1 MNERERIE
9 FIMNGYGL
17 SSSQFADKT
26 GIPRASVSHILS
38 GRNKP
43 SLEVLQK
50 VAAVFPEIDI
60 QWLMLGVGQKPDF
73 SQVAMGESSQTPNE
87 ETVTVEEANLFMQYN
102 EPVVRQQ
109 AKQPVAQPVIQPII
123 QPERQRAE
131 DSRQQK
137 VVSKTPQQAQ
147 RRVPQQRNNVEQVR
161 RIKEIRVFY
170 SDGTYEILYPEK

>member
-109 AKQPVAQPVIQPII
+109 AKQPVIQPVI
-123 QPERQRAE
+123 QPERQRSE

-137 VVSKTPQQAQ
+137 VVSKAPQQAQ

>member
-17 SSSQFADKT
+17 TSSQFADKT

-50 VAAVFPEIDI
+50 VATVFPDVDV
-60 QWLMLGVGQKPDF
+60 QWLMLGVGKQPDF
-73 SQVAMGESSQTPNE
+73 SSMTHRDSPKEPDVVE
-87 ETVTVEEANLFMQYN
+87 ETTLFMQYN
-102 EPVVRQQ
+102 EPEAPVAYSRQVQQQAVQVEKPRVEEVRQQ
-109 AKQPVAQPVIQPII
+109 KTASKSPQQ
-123 QPERQRAE
+123 QRK
-131 DSRQQK
+131 S
-137 VVSKTPQQAQ
+137 TPQRTAT
-147 RRVPQQRNNVEQVR
+147 VDQVR

-170 SDGTYEILYPEK
+170 NDGTYEILYPEK

>member
-17 SSSQFADKT
+17 TSSQFADKT

-50 VAAVFPEIDI
+50 VAAVFPDIDI

-73 SQVAMGESSQTPNE
+73 SQAVVQGESSKVIAE
-87 ETVTVEEANLFMQYN
+87 ESAVAQEANLFMQYN
-102 EPVVRQQ
+102 EPEQPVVSIRQQ
-109 AKQPVAQPVIQPII
+109 SKQSVV
-123 QPERQRAE
+123 QPEKPRVE
-131 DSRQQK
+131 EMRQQRVAPK
-137 VVSKTPQQAQ
+137 NPQQAQ
-147 RRVPQQRNNVEQVR
+147 RRTPQQRAVVEQVR

>member
-73 SQVAMGESSQTPNE
+73 SQVAMGESSQIPNE
-87 ETVTVEEANLFMQYN
+87 ETVAVEEANLFMQYN

-109 AKQPVAQPVIQPII
+109 AKLLFG
-123 QPERQRAE
+123 
-131 DSRQQK
+131 S
-137 VVSKTPQQAQ
+137 
-147 RRVPQQRNNVEQVR
+147 
-161 RIKEIRVFY
+161 
-170 SDGTYEILYPEK
+170 

>member
-50 VAAVFPEIDI
+50 VATVFPDIDI

-73 SQVAMGESSQTPNE
+73 SQVVVQGESSK
-87 ETVTVEEANLFMQYN
+87 VAVEESAVAQETNLFMQYN
-102 EPVVRQQ
+102 EPEQPVVRQQ
-109 AKQPVAQPVIQPII
+109 SKQPAAQPEKPRV
-123 QPERQRAE
+123 EE
-131 DSRQQK
+131 VRQQK
-137 VVSKTPQQAQ
+137 VAPKSLQQTQRRTPQQRPA
-147 RRVPQQRNNVEQVR
+147 VEQIR